1 MAVSDKRLLRS
12 FMAGI
17 LASVM
22 AAGASAQSPE
32 SAEDWL
38 RWSQE
43 ARSQHSFV
51 AEFIYQHQD
60 HVDTMRI
67 WRSAHPDAGVQER
80 LFSLSGEPREII
92 RDHEEVTCVLP
103 SAQAVMVDRRHWQ
116 APLDAR
122 LPDSLS
128 DHEPHYRGRV
138 IGEDRVAGR
147 PTQRVA
153 ILAEDA
159 MRYGY
164 QLWFDQETGLLM
176 RAELVSSEGD
186 VLERVMMLDMELRD
200 GLEPTEL
207 MSQLPQEGFKRVTA
221 RATPSADDQ
230 PIDASSWSVAD
241 LPDGFQLHMERE
253 QALPGRDQAARHLL
267 FSDGIATVSI
277 YIEAE
282 TPDEGMRGALRM
294 GAMNVYTTT
303 MDGYQV
309 VALGEVPSSTVERM
323 ATSLQ
328 RADST
333 SNASH

>member
-1 MAVSDKRLLRS
+1 MAVV
-12 FMAGI
+12 
-17 LASVM
+17 LASAM

-32 SAEDWL
+32 TAEGWL

-67 WRSAHPDAGVQER
+67 WRSAHPEAGVQER
-80 LFSLSGEPREII
+80 LLSLSGEPREII
-92 RDHEEVTCVLP
+92 RDQDEVTCVLP
-103 SAQAVMVDRRHWQ
+103 SAQAVMVDRRYWQ
-116 APLDAR
+116 KPLDAR

-128 DHEPHYRGRV
+128 DFEPHYRGRV
-138 IGEDRVAGR
+138 IGADRVAGR
-147 PTQRVA
+147 STQRVA

-164 QLWFDQETGLLM
+164 QLWFDEDTGLLM
-176 RAELVSSEGD
+176 RAELVNSDGD
-186 VLERVMMLDMELRD
+186 VLERIMMLDMELRD

-207 MSQLPQEGFKRVTA
+207 MSQLPQEGFERVTA
-221 RATPSADDQ
+221 RANSPVDDQ
-230 PIDASSWSVAD
+230 SVDAPSWSVTN
-241 LPDGFQLHMERE
+241 LPDGFQLQMERE
-253 QALPGRDQAARHLL
+253 QALPGRDQPARHLL

-282 TPDEGMRGALRM
+282 TPDEEVRGALQM
-294 GAMNVYTTT
+294 GAMNAYTTT
-303 MDGYQV
+303 MDGYQAI
-309 VALGEVPSSTVERM
+309 ALGEVPSATVEQM
-323 ATSLQ
+323 VTSLQ

-333 SNASH
+333 PNASD